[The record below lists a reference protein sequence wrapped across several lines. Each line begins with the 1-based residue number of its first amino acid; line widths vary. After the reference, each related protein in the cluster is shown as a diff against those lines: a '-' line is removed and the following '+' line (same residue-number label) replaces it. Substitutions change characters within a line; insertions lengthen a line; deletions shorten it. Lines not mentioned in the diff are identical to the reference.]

1 MHLAGNRK
9 GRHALGAHA
18 GRVRVLPFAWR
29 PVLCVALA
37 MVLAVYPLPAAYGA
51 DAPEAV
57 QPAVLE
63 DREGASVA
71 SDDSGSERAMPSDGD
86 AALVA
91 EPVLESGESEGESS
105 ETPDGEAAPD
115 ALGPI
120 EPAVG
125 SDDETPPADGDEDT
139 SSPAE
144 GAMPATPTAAGDAQV
159 PAEGEAA
166 SPGEQDADNGQEGQG
181 AQLEA
186 AVAEPVANPVESA
199 PENSAA
205 TVDDADDPSDAGVGS
220 SEPASLE
227 ESKASASKPA
237 KTAASQTGSAA
248 ATGGAAAAQGASEVG
263 DTASDS
269 VPLASAGSASFKP
282 ALDPVTGTIP
292 LLVVVVGFLGSEGL
306 GVMPYDDA
314 YDWAQ
319 TVFGSESGI
328 SAYYRDMSNG
338 VFTFSPAL
346 ESSVYGVDGNTN
358 KADKANDGVVHVKLS
373 EAHGNWSDDYYADNA
388 VAGAMLGMFS
398 RALQATDSLVNY
410 ARYDADGD
418 GKLSGRELSLAFV
431 VAGYEAANL
440 SSEPDGMP
448 TLWSHAWSYTD
459 AGVAAPKLDEVE
471 PDAYIAIAEKLI
483 ETEDDDA
490 IRQEPLAVLM
500 HELGH
505 NLGLPDLYDTASET
519 GEWSASEV
527 DLASLMATGNW
538 ATITDGKGVTRYVPT
553 ALDAWSRYQLGWV
566 KPTIVKKSG
575 VYTVTAQSSKK
586 GYSVLL
592 VPTANKGEYYLIENR
607 TFSGHD
613 VGFSEDFSD
622 YPNGG
627 IVIWHVDNGVV
638 AKYLGPNKVNGSD
651 HRPGAMPLYP
661 VFGSDGWDYALNF
674 RSADADISL
683 LFWTK
688 SMWRDA
694 FSSKA
699 LLNLPLYATGKKADD
714 PKAVTLSGIRIQFL
728 TDAGGEMRIR
738 IFMPGDGPEDPAETE
753 DPTDTED
760 PEEPV
765 DPEDPEKPAPN
776 DKPEKQDVRPA
787 SYEVPAAVA
796 DAAAT
801 EPERMP
807 ATGDELP
814 AGTLLVLCASAA
826 LAVFARSRRDAI
838 GR

>member
-1 MHLAGNRK
+1 MHLAGNRS
-9 GRHALGAHA
+9 GNRTPSVHADRLKS
-18 GRVRVLPFAWR
+18 LPFAWLLA
-29 PVLCVALA
+29 LCVLFAIALA
-37 MVLAVYPLPAAYGA
+37 AYPLPAAYGA

-57 QPAVLE
+57 SAVPVADAE
-63 DREGASVA
+63 DESASSDDSTPDGALA
-71 SDDSGSERAMPSDGD
+71 SDDAVAPADILSDGGGATPDD
-86 AALVA
+86 ADGVA
-91 EPVLESGESEGESS
+91 ASGESEPVEPAPALAADGEGGMLPDEGES
-105 ETPDGEAAPD
+105 ETPSTLAADIEGEGSAEC
-115 ALGPI
+115 
-120 EPAVG
+120 EPGNTGA
-125 SDDETPPADGDEDT
+125 SDEDGGECEQPKPAAEAPEALPGEPELE
-139 SSPAE
+139 SPA
-144 GAMPATPTAAGDAQV
+144 
-159 PAEGEAA
+159 
-166 SPGEQDADNGQEGQG
+166 
-181 AQLEA
+181 
-186 AVAEPVANPVESA
+186 PVEH
-199 PENSAA
+199 AA
-205 TVDDADDPSDAGVGS
+205 TGSTPVSASDSKAA
-220 SEPASLE
+220 EPASQQAGT
-227 ESKASASKPA
+227 ASAAKSKQAAANQAAPA
-237 KTAASQTGSAA
+237 TTTGATTASQR
-248 ATGGAAAAQGASEVG
+248 ASTAL

-373 EAHGNWSDDYYADNA
+373 EAHDNWGDDYYADNA

-459 AGVAAPKLDEVE
+459 AGVTAPKLDEVE

-638 AKYLGPNKVNGSD
+638 TKYLGPNKVNGSD

-674 RSADADISL
+674 RSADADMSL

-688 SMWRDA
+688 SMWRDT

-753 DPTDTED
+753 DLAETEDPTDTED

-776 DKPEKQDVRPA
+776 DKPEKQDVRSA

-801 EPERMP
+801 EPDRMP